1 MLQCGQQI
9 QTEHSLIKHA
19 AHPANLQHRKRLRRR
34 NAHPIYIAFFTENK
48 NRVLNICSTI
58 FKDHHH
64 HCSWAVC
71 WQITAENRGE
81 WRRGILV
88 FAGRRV
94 RPSHIQTIQEFVRHR
109 CFLSHTMKITTT
121 LRGTGD
127 RNYCNLV
134 SLLKAGKHLSDLGPG
149 SDRKPQEHCFI
160 VDFNS

>member
-1 MLQCGQQI
+1 MENAIKQPSDKSKLKECYVRLIPLMLHIWISTNVLQCGQQI

-64 HCSWAVC
+64 HHCSWAVC

-81 WRRGILV
+81 WKGILV
-88 FAGRRV
+88 FVGRRV

-109 CFLSHTMKITTT
+109 CFWARPWKSQLH
-121 LRGTGD
+121 
-127 RNYCNLV
+127 
-134 SLLKAGKHLSDLGPG
+134 
-149 SDRKPQEHCFI
+149 
-160 VDFNS
+160 